1 MKATTNFKNKFMA
14 KLQGILETALYV
26 EDLERSRIF
35 YQTIFELATL
45 FNDERLCA
53 FNVAD
58 KQVLLLF
65 LKGASTIPLE
75 TTGGTIPPHD
85 GDGQLHLAFS
95 ISASELDEW
104 EIRLKTMNV
113 TIDSKVK
120 WQRGGTSIYFRDPD
134 KHLLELV
141 TPGLWTIY

>member
-1 MKATTNFKNKFMA
+1 
-14 KLQGILETALYV
+14 TALYV

-65 LKGASTIPLE
+65 LRGASTTPLE
-75 TTGGTIPPHD
+75 TAGGTVPPHD

-113 TIDSKVK
+113 TIESKVK

>member
-1 MKATTNFKNKFMA
+1 MA

-35 YQTIFELATL
+35 YQAIFELAIL
-45 FNDERLCA
+45 FDDERLCA
-53 FNVAD
+53 FNVSD

-65 LKGASTIPLE
+65 LKGASTIPLK
-75 TTGGTIPPHD
+75 TVGGTIPPHD
-85 GDGQLHLAFS
+85 GNGHLHLAFS
-95 ISASELDEW
+95 ISANELEEW
-104 EIRLKTMNV
+104 QIRLETMNV
-113 TIDSKVK
+113 VIESKVE

>member
-1 MKATTNFKNKFMA
+1 MA

-53 FNVAD
+53 FNMAD

-65 LKGASTIPLE
+65 LRGASTTPLE
-75 TTGGTIPPHD
+75 TAGGTVPPHD

-113 TIDSKVK
+113 TIESKVK